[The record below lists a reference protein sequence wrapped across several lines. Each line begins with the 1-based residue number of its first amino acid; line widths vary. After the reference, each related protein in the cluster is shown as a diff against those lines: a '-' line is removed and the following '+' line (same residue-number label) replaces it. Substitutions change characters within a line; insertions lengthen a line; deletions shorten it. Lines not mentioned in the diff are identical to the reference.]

1 MAKVINIT
9 NGVGTSDVVNGSYTV
24 TADVNGYDNASILPA
39 NVDIVEGTNTYDFT
53 IGATGTLTL
62 HVTEEGTAQG
72 TDVVGATFIRT
83 DADGNEYGDAITT
96 DANGDAVFANVPFAV
111 ENAPAV
117 YYKQTAS
124 DGNHEFAPA
133 VQNVTLTTDTQTV
146 EIANPL
152 GAVRTINLTDANYS
166 GLPIATGTITLN

>member
-96 DANGDAVFANVPFAV
+96 DANGDAVFANVPFAG

-124 DGNHEFAPA
+124 DGNHEFDPA